1 MSKAKIVRNWESAK
15 SNLDFTSAYNL
26 YKSQVIDDKFYPVIG
41 LRLGVSK
48 FFQSNI
54 HNIDD
59 AHLSPRE
66 VVSTNWEIIV
76 PDDEFEEKTNKL
88 RQLLKDKNFT
98 GLRYEKIDN
107 MSIEEMLNATFEVI
121 NNLDKNNKY
130 RIAKNIIENELYK
143 KQ

>member
-1 MSKAKIVRNWESAK
+1 MSRSKIIRNWKAVK
-15 SNLDFTSAYNL
+15 SDLDFNLAYNL
-26 YKSQVIDDKFYPVIG
+26 YKSQIVDDKFYPIIG
-41 LRLGVSK
+41 LRLGIK
-48 FFQSNI
+48 FFQSGL

-66 VVSTNWEIIV
+66 AISNKWEIIV

-107 MSIEEMLNATFEVI
+107 MSIEEMLDAIFETMDK
-121 NNLDKNNKY
+121 LDKNNKY

>member
-1 MSKAKIVRNWESAK
+1 MSKQKIIRNWKAVK
-15 SNLDFTSAYNL
+15 SDLDFVSAYNL
-26 YKSQVIDDKFYPVIG
+26 YKSQVVDDKFYPIIG
-41 LRLGVSK
+41 LRLGIK
-48 FFQSNI
+48 FFQSGL

-66 VVSTNWEIIV
+66 AISNDWEIIV

-107 MSIEEMLNATFEVI
+107 MSIEEMLDAIYETMYR
-121 NNLDKNNKY
+121 LDKNNKY
-130 RIAKNIIENELYK
+130 RIAKHIIENELYK

>member
-1 MSKAKIVRNWESAK
+1 MGKIIRNWKTAK
-15 SNLDFTSAYNL
+15 SNLDFVSAYNL
-26 YKSQVIDDKFYPVIG
+26 YKSQVIDDKAYPIIG
-41 LRLGVSK
+41 LRLGIK
-48 FFQSNI
+48 FFQSGL

-59 AHLSPRE
+59 AHLSPKE
-66 VVSTNWEIIV
+66 AISNKWEIIV

-88 RQLLKDKNFT
+88 RQLLKGKNFT

-107 MSIEEMLNATFEVI
+107 MSIEEMLDAIFETMDK
-121 NNLDKNNKY
+121 LDKNNKY